1 MTDSALE
8 IYEGR
13 YLHRMGSGIILE
25 FAAIDD
31 VLQVEAS
38 EFPSGKLKRTGEHAF
53 VGIDFPRSFEFE
65 PSEADHSLHLTV
77 VPPES
82 DEPGGDVFDRIEPWE
97 LSVGAPAESIDLGW
111 LSLCIHADP
120 LEPTTEFYARLGF
133 RFVSSPG
140 TRRGPF
146 PSGARPGAPD
156 PRTMR
161 QGESQLFFM
170 EFVEKSLTQAVTN
183 TPMNFR
189 GGNMRELASE
199 LSRRGF
205 EPKTASPNTRGDVD
219 LTELPADGG
228 GGFLLYDPDQNGIF
242 FNTFPAEL
250 IDYARWTRDKTPTR
264 PASEVSLPLGRL
276 VLCFDVKDLEKS
288 SQFYQ
293 RMGMQLAE
301 TTDDSATFTA
311 IPPHA
316 TAAQLET
323 SYLLRLRQANE
334 SGQGL
339 AFICEDPAAISAEI
353 QKRDIPMVETQ
364 YGPAFI
370 DPQGR
375 QVALIP
381 G

>member
-1 MTDSALE
+1 
-8 IYEGR
+8 
-13 YLHRMGSGIILE
+13 MG
-25 FAAIDD
+25 
-31 VLQVEAS
+31 
-38 EFPSGKLKRTGEHAF
+38 
-53 VGIDFPRSFEFE
+53 
-65 PSEADHSLHLTV
+65 
-77 VPPES
+77 
-82 DEPGGDVFDRIEPWE
+82 
-97 LSVGAPAESIDLGW
+97 
-111 LSLCIHADP
+111 
-120 LEPTTEFYARLGF
+120 
-133 RFVSSPG
+133 
-140 TRRGPF
+140 
-146 PSGARPGAPD
+146 
-156 PRTMR
+156 
-161 QGESQLFFM
+161 
-170 EFVEKSLTQAVTN
+170 
-183 TPMNFR
+183 
-189 GGNMRELASE
+189 
-199 LSRRGF
+199 
-205 EPKTASPNTRGDVD
+205 
-219 LTELPADGG
+219 
-228 GGFLLYDPDQNGIF
+228 
-242 FNTFPAEL
+242 
-250 IDYARWTRDKTPTR
+250 
-264 PASEVSLPLGRL
+264 PASKVSLPLGRQ
-276 VLCFDVKDLEKS
+276 VLCYDVKDLEKS

>member
-13 YLHRMGSGIILE
+13 YRHRIGTGIILE

-38 EFPSGKLKRTGEHAF
+38 GFPSGKLRRTGEHAF
-53 VGIDFPRSFEFE
+53 VGIGFPRSFEFE

-77 VPPES
+77 VNPEG

-111 LSLCIHADP
+111 LALCIHADP

-133 RFVSSPG
+133 RFVSSP
-140 TRRGPF
+140 
-146 PSGARPGAPD
+146 D
-156 PRTMR
+156 PTSPMGIHSHRTMR
-161 QGESQLFFM
+161 QGESRLFFM

-219 LTELPADGG
+219 LTELPVDGG
-228 GGFLLYDPDQNGIF
+228 GGFLLYDPDQNGTF

-250 IDYARWTRDKTPTR
+250 IDYARWTRDKTPMR

-316 TAAQLET
+316 TAAQLDT
-323 SYLLRLRQANE
+323 TYLLRLRQAKE

-339 AFICEDPAAISAEI
+339 AFICEDPAAVSAAI
-353 QKRDIPMVETQ
+353 QKRGIPMMETQ

-375 QVALIP
+375 QVALIR

>member
-8 IYEGR
+8 VYAGR
-13 YLHRMGSGIILE
+13 YLHRMGTGIILE
-25 FAAIDD
+25 FAAIDG

-38 EFPSGKLKRTGEHAF
+38 EFPSGNLKRTGEHSFA
-53 VGIDFPRSFEFE
+53 GIGFPRSFEFE

-77 VPPES
+77 VPFES
-82 DEPGGDVFDRIEPWE
+82 DEPDGDVFDRIEPWE

-111 LSLCIHADP
+111 LALCIHADP

-140 TRRGPF
+140 NRRGPF
-146 PSGARPGAPD
+146 PSGARPGPPD

-170 EFVEKSLTQAVTN
+170 EFVEKSLTQAVTKA
-183 TPMNFR
+183 PMNFR

-205 EPKTASPNTRGDVD
+205 EPKITSPNTRGGVD
-219 LTELPADGG
+219 LTELPVDGAG
-228 GGFLLYDPDQNGIF
+228 AFLLYDPDQNGTF

-250 IDYARWTRDKTPTR
+250 IDYAGWTRDKTPPR

-276 VLCFDVKDLEKS
+276 VLNFDVKDLEKS
-288 SQFYQ
+288 AQFYQ

-323 SYLLRLRQANE
+323 IYLLRLRQAKE

-339 AFICEDPAAISAEI
+339 GFICEDPAAVSAAI
-353 QKRDIPMVETQ
+353 QKRGIPTMETQ

-375 QVALIP
+375 QVALIR

>member
-1 MTDSALE
+1 
-8 IYEGR
+8 
-13 YLHRMGSGIILE
+13 
-25 FAAIDD
+25 
-31 VLQVEAS
+31 
-38 EFPSGKLKRTGEHAF
+38 
-53 VGIDFPRSFEFE
+53 
-65 PSEADHSLHLTV
+65 
-77 VPPES
+77 
-82 DEPGGDVFDRIEPWE
+82 
-97 LSVGAPAESIDLGW
+97 
-111 LSLCIHADP
+111 
-120 LEPTTEFYARLGF
+120 
-133 RFVSSPG
+133 
-140 TRRGPF
+140 
-146 PSGARPGAPD
+146 
-156 PRTMR
+156 
-161 QGESQLFFM
+161 M

-205 EPKTASPNTRGDVD
+205 EPKITSPNTRGVVD
-219 LTELPADGG
+219 LTELPADGAG
-228 GGFLLYDPDQNGIF
+228 AFSLYDPDQNGTF

-323 SYLLRLRQANE
+323 TYLLRLRQAKE

-339 AFICEDPAAISAEI
+339 AFICEDPAAISAAI
-353 QKRDIPMVETQ
+353 QKRGIPMMETQ

-375 QVALIP
+375 QVALMRD
-381 G
+381 

>member
-1 MTDSALE
+1 
-8 IYEGR
+8 
-13 YLHRMGSGIILE
+13 
-25 FAAIDD
+25 
-31 VLQVEAS
+31 
-38 EFPSGKLKRTGEHAF
+38 
-53 VGIDFPRSFEFE
+53 
-65 PSEADHSLHLTV
+65 
-77 VPPES
+77 
-82 DEPGGDVFDRIEPWE
+82 
-97 LSVGAPAESIDLGW
+97 
-111 LSLCIHADP
+111 
-120 LEPTTEFYARLGF
+120 
-133 RFVSSPG
+133 
-140 TRRGPF
+140 
-146 PSGARPGAPD
+146 
-156 PRTMR
+156 MR

-170 EFVEKSLTQAVTN
+170 EFVEKSLTQVVTN
-183 TPMNFR
+183 TPLNFR
-189 GGNMRELASE
+189 GGNLREIATE

-205 EPKTASPNTRGDVD
+205 EPKTASPGMKRVVD
-219 LTELPADGG
+219 LTELPADGWG
-228 GGFLLYDPDQNGIF
+228 AFILYDPDQNGTF

-250 IDYARWTRDKTPTR
+250 IDYAGWTRDKTPSR

-276 VLCFDVKDLEKS
+276 VLNFDVKDLEKS

-323 SYLLRLRQANE
+323 MYLLRLRQAKE

-339 AFICEDPAAISAEI
+339 AFICKDPEAVSTAI
-353 QKRDIPMVETQ
+353 QKRGIPMVETE

-375 QVALIP
+375 QVALIR